1 MKKILFILCSNLLF
15 ASLLTFNTNFTSI
28 MNEHKNVYTVM
39 SYKKIWKYKDI
50 NGKLHKRLWNTAT
63 QQWESE
69 WIPV

>member
-1 MKKILFILCSNLLF
+1 MLKYAVCYFINFQFISSKSHRNKKNIQ
-15 ASLLTFNTNFTSI
+15 
-28 MNEHKNVYTVM
+28 TVLA
-39 SYKKIWKYKDI
+39 YKKIWKYKDI